1 MAESK
6 KRRELV
12 RDIASHDL
20 RRLSTVAV
28 LFHHALAERLG
39 LGPTD
44 LKCYD
49 LLRERG
55 TLSGSDLAA
64 ITGLTTGG
72 ITGVVARLERAGFVR
87 RAADPR
93 DGRKQILSPVAKGTH
108 DVHAVFSRLHDELA
122 ELLGEYDAR
131 QLSTIGDFLSRTT
144 ALLHRQIAQLRAEQV
159 TYEASLNQPLSK
171 RGDTHERARALP

>member
-6 KRRELV
+6 KRQELV
-12 RDIASHDL
+12 RDIASHDM

-55 TLSGSDLAA
+55 TLTGSDLAA
-64 ITGLTTGG
+64 ITGLTTGA
-72 ITGVVARLERAGFVR
+72 ISGVIGRLERAGLVR

-93 DGRKQILSPVAKGTH
+93 DGRKQILSPIADRTH
-108 DVHAVFSRLHDELA
+108 DVHAVFRYLHDELA

-131 QLSTIGDFLSRTT
+131 ELSTIGDFLSRTT
-144 ALLHRQIAQLRAEQV
+144 ALLHRQIAQLRTEHV
-159 TYEASLNQPLSK
+159 TYEESCNQPPS
-171 RGDTHERARALP
+171 RTRT

>member
-12 RDIASHDL
+12 PHVAGHGM
-20 RRLSTVAV
+20 RRLSTAAV

-39 LGPTD
+39 LGATD

-55 TLSGSDLAA
+55 ALTGSDLATL
-64 ITGLTTGG
+64 TGLTTGA

-93 DGRKQILSPVAKGTH
+93 DGRKQILSPVENRTH
-108 DVHAVFSRLHDELA
+108 DVHAVFRRLHDELA
-122 ELLGEYDAR
+122 ALLSEYDGH
-131 QLSTIGDFLSRTT
+131 QLSTIADFLSRTT
-144 ALLHRQIAQLRAEQV
+144 ALLHRQIAHLRTE
-159 TYEASLNQPLSK
+159 LI
-171 RGDTHERARALP
+171 THEPSDTLRSGRRK